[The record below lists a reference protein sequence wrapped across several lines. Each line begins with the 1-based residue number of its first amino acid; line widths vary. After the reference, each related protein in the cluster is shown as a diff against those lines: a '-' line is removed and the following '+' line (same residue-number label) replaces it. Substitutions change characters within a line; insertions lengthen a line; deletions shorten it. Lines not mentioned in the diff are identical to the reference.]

1 MEKEKQS
8 TGRRDF
14 YTHTHTDT
22 IVCMYSSAYAHTLE
36 AM

>member
-14 YTHTHTDT
+14 YTHTHT